1 MKKNYIII
9 ILSVVIVILL
19 ILIGSLFFRNGHN
32 GVDNN
37 SSVEEYNIESPDA
50 NDSSY
55 ISSDEAVEIALKSLN
70 ISRENISDLDNEL
83 DYKYNIAVYEIDF
96 KYDGYEYDFY
106 VNAKTGEIV
115 KSFKE
120 RD

>member
-50 NDSSY
+50 NDR
-55 ISSDEAVEIALKSLN
+55 L
-70 ISRENISDLDNEL
+70 
-83 DYKYNIAVYEIDF
+83 
-96 KYDGYEYDFY
+96 
-106 VNAKTGEIV
+106 
-115 KSFKE
+115 
-120 RD
+120 